1 MSRREPL
8 NDLSIRQLP
17 FSDKQYV
24 VWDALPAFG
33 IRVQRRTKTF
43 VLKKQNKYQII
54 GRWPSVTLKQAREEA
69 YRQIALKYFPPS
81 CPPTA
86 TAIAAYLD
94 FQATRVRHGSLIQIR
109 HHLHKHFP
117 RGASLSSLTAAT
129 IHDALKD
136 LTPSQQAHAFTL
148 FKAFLNWC
156 VNERQYLHKSPLF
169 GLKSPYRRTSRERTL
184 SDAEIAQ
191 ILAATTDNGQFNNL
205 VQFLIYS
212 AQRRTQV
219 SKLQRTYCNYAEKTI
234 TWPKEDMKSN
244 QQHMIPLTPKLQ
256 ALIERTDYLCVFG
269 PTPYQAW
276 SRGKAELDR
285 RVKLPH
291 WTLHDLRRTARTNLA
306 RLGVQENIAERLLSH
321 TPPKLN
327 TVYNRYHY
335 LPALT
340 DALGRLEQ
348 HYNSLEQTG

>member
-1 MSRREPL
+1 MAFCHTRTGEGRGVPPNCPQVFPAILPPDCDRNRR
-8 NDLSIRQLP
+8 R
-17 FSDKQYV
+17 
-24 VWDALPAFG
+24 
-33 IRVQRRTKTF
+33 
-43 VLKKQNKYQII
+43 
-54 GRWPSVTLKQAREEA
+54 PSTSKR
-69 YRQIALKYFPPS
+69 PGS
-81 CPPTA
+81 A
-86 TAIAAYLD
+86 TAPSSRS
-94 FQATRVRHGSLIQIR
+94 ATISTST
-109 HHLHKHFP
+109 FP

-136 LTPSQQAHAFTL
+136 LTPSQQAHAPPL

-191 ILAATTDNGQFNNL
+191 ILAATTDDGQFNNL

-306 RLGVQENIAERLLSH
+306 RLGVQENIAERLLP
-321 TPPKLN
+321 TPRPN
-327 TVYNRYHY
+327 
-335 LPALT
+335 
-340 DALGRLEQ
+340 
-348 HYNSLEQTG
+348 